1 MNPRSFIRVLGAALV
16 ASAAIGSASLI
27 AQQALDRTKVPPAG
41 PPASLHVPV
50 WSTGALADGA
60 ELMVSERHE
69 LPLVSFTISFMG
81 GADQFETA
89 AHRGVAGFTT
99 AMMSE
104 GTTSRDGEALSNAL
118 QLLGTNV
125 AIGVGSEGGTVSFLS
140 TKANFAPTLA
150 ILADMLEHPTFPA
163 ASLERLRAQRLVA
176 LTQAKTQPGSM
187 AARAFPRILYGA
199 AHPFGW
205 AVTEDTVKAI
215 TRDDVVAFHQAYFQP
230 GRALVTVVGDVTTA
244 DVKAVVDRQLAGWA
258 KAGAKPTF
266 AYPAVPAPKATTIYL
281 VDKPGAAQS
290 TFAIGNPGPPRS
302 TPDYFAITVM
312 NQILGSGANFASRLN
327 LNIREAKGY
336 SYGVRSSFAFGR
348 GPGAFQ
354 AGGDIVSDKSAPA
367 LLEFMKELKGIQG
380 DRPITDEELSEAKDA
395 LNQRLPGQ
403 FSSVAGINGAITSL
417 WSQGLPATFYQTYA
431 AKVSAVTK
439 ADLVRV
445 AKQYIDLDH
454 LAIVIVGD
462 RASIEAPLKA
472 TNIAPV
478 VVVDLD
484 GKPVGG
490 TR

>member
-1 MNPRSFIRVLGAALV
+1 MTAGMFRRFSAAAAALTV
-16 ASAAIGSASLI
+16 VGSTILF
-27 AQQALDRTKVPPAG
+27 AQQVLDRTKVPPAG
-41 PPASLHVPV
+41 PMPALHVPT
-50 WSTGALADGA
+50 WSTSALANGA
-60 ELMVSERHE
+60 ALMVAERHE
-69 LPLVSFTISFMG
+69 LPLVAFTITFMG

-89 AHRGVAGFTT
+89 DHRGVAGFTT
-99 AMMSE
+99 AMLSE
-104 GTTSRDGEALSNAL
+104 GTTTRDGEALSNAL
-118 QLLGTNV
+118 QLLGTN
-125 AIGVGSEGGTVSFLS
+125 IGVGIGSESGTVSFLS
-140 TKANFAPTLA
+140 TKANFASTVA
-150 ILADMLEHPTFPA
+150 ILAEMLEHPTFPQ
-163 ASLERLRAQRLVA
+163 ASLDRLRAQRLVA

-215 TRDDVVAFHQAYFQP
+215 TRDDIVAFHQAYFQP
-230 GRALVTVVGDVTTA
+230 GRALVTVVGDVTAA
-244 DVKAVVDRQLAGWA
+244 DVKTVVDKQLAGWA
-258 KAGAKPTF
+258 KAGTKPAFT
-266 AYPAVPAPKATTIYL
+266 YPAVPAAKATTIYL

-327 LNIREAKGY
+327 MNIREEKGY
-336 SYGVRSSFAFGR
+336 SYGVRSAFAFGR

-354 AGGDIVSDKSAPA
+354 AGGDINSDKTAPA
-367 LLEFMKELKGIQG
+367 LVEFIKELKGIQG
-380 DRPITDEELSEAKDA
+380 TRPITDEEFNEAKDA

-403 FSSVAGINGAITSL
+403 FASVAGINGAITSL
-417 WSQGLPATFYQTYA
+417 WSQDLPATFYQTYA

-439 ADLVRV
+439 ADLLRV
-445 AKQYIDLDH
+445 AKQYIDMDH

-484 GKPVGG
+484 GKVV

>member
-1 MNPRSFIRVLGAALV
+1 M
-16 ASAAIGSASLI
+16 
-27 AQQALDRTKVPPAG
+27 
-41 PPASLHVPV
+41 LHVPA
-50 WSTGALADGA
+50 WSTSTLANGA

-69 LPLVSFTISFMG
+69 LPLVSFAITFMG

-89 AHRGVAGFTT
+89 EHRGVAGFTA

-104 GTTSRDGEALSNAL
+104 GTTSRDGEALSSAL
-118 QLLGTNV
+118 QLLGTSV
-125 AIGVGSEGGTVSFLS
+125 GVGVGGESGTVSFLS
-140 TKANFAPTLA
+140 TKANFAPTIA
-150 ILADMLEHPTFPA
+150 ILADMLEHPTFPT

-176 LTQAKTQPGSM
+176 LTQAKTQPASM
-187 AARAFPRILYGA
+187 AARAFPRLLYGA

-205 AVTEDTVKAI
+205 ATTEDTVKAI

-230 GRALVTVVGDVTTA
+230 GRALVTVVGDVTAA
-244 DVKAVVDRQLAGWA
+244 DVKAVVEKQLTAWTR
-258 KAGAKPTF
+258 AGAKPAF
-266 AYPAVPAPKATTIYL
+266 AYPAVPAAKPTTIYL

-302 TPDYFAITVM
+302 TPDYFAILVM
-312 NQILGSGANFASRLN
+312 NQILGSSANFASRLN
-327 LNIREAKGY
+327 LNIREQKGY
-336 SYGVRSSFAFGR
+336 SYGVRSSFGFGK

-367 LLEFMKELKGIQG
+367 LVEFMNELKGIQG
-380 DRPITDEELSEAKDA
+380 DRPITDEELSTAKDA
-395 LNQRLPGQ
+395 LNQRVPGQ
-403 FSSVAGINGAITSL
+403 FASVAGINGAITSL
-417 WSQGLPATFYQTYA
+417 WSQDLPATFYQTYA
-431 AKVSAVTK
+431 SKVSAVTK

-454 LAIVIVGD
+454 LVIVIVGD

-484 GKPVGG
+484 GKPV